1 MGRGRGKGNPKS
13 DPKPGGRLDRKV
25 VIEYSSDESLDED
38 NPQQVEGAG
47 APKRVKK
54 QIHLTLPTSPA
65 HVTTTETFATFF
77 IIHGLTKALR
87 KAFAKRGWSTDQMQ
101 ELITNFQRKHSRKV
115 PLPKLYMDEDSSDS
129 EGLELAD
136 GTRVGRK
143 ATDGA
148 GGSGRGKPGRKPTA
162 GGSSSSAG
170 GSGGG
175 GSDPRPSSGGG
186 GASGSGGI
194 GSGPGRGS
202 KCGRDDND
210 PDDNPNK
217 RRKTS
222 DPPKPA
228 RAPVAR
234 KEPRKGNPMHG
245 GQYIR
250 PWVRQ
255 GVVYP
260 PIDRNLSPLYI
271 SQKIERTKLGQ
282 RLLDWTKAQLEKLHQ
297 ARLEGRQIKPHRYWA
312 GTVALR
318 DICHFQRSTA
328 LLICKLPFQRLVR
341 EIAQDFKT
349 DLQFQSA
356 AILCLQ
362 EAVEAYLIGL
372 FEDTNLCAIHAW
384 RVTIMPKDIQL
395 ARQIQGERA
404 KETPPPK
411 TQTFR
416 SFSGPPSYSKRSC
429 L

>member
-13 DPKPGGRLDRKV
+13 DPKPGGRSDRKV

-65 HVTTTETFATFF
+65 HVTTTETFTTFF
-77 IIHGLTKALR
+77 INHGLMKALR
-87 KAFAKRGWSTDQMQ
+87 KAFEKRGWSTDQMQ
-101 ELITNFQRKHSRKV
+101 ELITNFQRKHSKKV

-148 GGSGRGKPGRKPTA
+148 GGSSRGKPGRKPA
-162 GGSSSSAG
+162 AGSSSSGAG
-170 GSGGG
+170 GSGWWQWRWRRSPG
-175 GSDPRPSSGGG
+175 PSSGGG
-186 GASGSGGI
+186 GAGGSGGA
-194 GSGPGRGS
+194 GGGPGRGS
-202 KCGRDDND
+202 KRGRDDND
-210 PDDNPNK
+210 PDDDPNK

-228 RAPVAR
+228 RAWVAR
-234 KEPRKGNPMHG
+234 KEPRKGNPMYG
-245 GQYIR
+245 RQYIR
-250 PWVRQ
+250 PGVRQ

-260 PIDRNLSPLYI
+260 PIDRNLTPLYI
-271 SQKIERTKLGQ
+271 SQKKERTKLGQ
-282 RLLDWTKAQLEKLHQ
+282 RVLDWTKAQLEKIHQ
-297 ARLEGRQIKPHRYWA
+297 ARMEGRQIKPHRYRA

-318 DICHFQRSTA
+318 DIRHFQQSTA
-328 LLICKLPFQRLVR
+328 LLIRKLPFQRLVR

-349 DLQFQSA
+349 DLRFQSA

-362 EAVEAYLIGL
+362 EAVEAYLVGL
-372 FEDTNLCAIHAW
+372 FEDTNLCTIHAR

-395 ARQIQGERA
+395 ARRIRGERA
-404 KETPPPK
+404 
-411 TQTFR
+411 
-416 SFSGPPSYSKRSC
+416 
-429 L
+429 